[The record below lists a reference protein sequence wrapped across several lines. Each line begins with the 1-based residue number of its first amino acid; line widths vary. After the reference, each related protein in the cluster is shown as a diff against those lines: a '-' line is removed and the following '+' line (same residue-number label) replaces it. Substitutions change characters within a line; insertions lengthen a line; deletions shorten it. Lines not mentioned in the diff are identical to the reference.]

1 MTAPRAFVAS
11 RVLTA
16 LLSRQNPLLAF
27 LQWWPLVTRGTL
39 KIDLTAGITGA
50 LVVLPQ
56 GVAFATLAGMPPEY
70 GLYAG
75 MVPTIVAALFGSSW
89 QLVSGPTTA
98 ASLIVFASMTAFAEP
113 GSPEF
118 VSLVLTLTFMV
129 GAIELVMG
137 VMRLGALVN
146 YISQTVAIAFISGA
160 AILIAVTQLDNLI
173 GVHVPRG
180 RHFYDTLASV
190 YHALPAFSPAAATV
204 GVSAILLG
212 VFSKRFF
219 PRFPSMVTSL
229 IGSCVLATVLNEYF
243 DAEIETISAI
253 PASLPPFTVP
263 DLSLDV
269 VRRLA
274 ATALAVTIFALPA
287 TMSTARSIGV
297 KTGQQ
302 VDGNQEFIGQGLSN
316 LIGCFFGGFVS
327 TGSFNRSGLNFDSG
341 AKTPI
346 AAISAGVF
354 LIGVVIV
361 VAPLAVYL
369 PKAGMAGILMIVAWN
384 LIDVEHIMLAIRS
397 GRSEAAVL
405 IVTLLAVLFI
415 DLELAVFAGV
425 TLSLMFY
432 LNRASHPSVTAMA
445 PVNVEGRRRFRA
457 LADQP
462 ECPQLRVVRIEGAL
476 YFGAVENVLHDLH
489 RLEKRSPGQRH
500 LLILADS
507 VEFVDITGAA
517 ALAQEAEVLRKAGGA
532 LYLVGLQDT
541 VRDQFRKT
549 GFLDVIGESNMFHSK
564 TAAFAAIFVRL
575 DAERC
580 ARCSARVFWE
590 CRAVSDTI
598 PAQAPSTY
606 RAPAPAPVV
615 AGPVAD
621 AQPRA
626 AGARHRKI
634 PKKVLALVD
643 LGHHPRETVEM
654 AAKFATEHG
663 SELAVGGIVGW
674 DVSKRGGLALNLVSE
689 SLVSSLR
696 LPAHARLQGLARAAG
711 FGDAPTLIAN
721 KQDPWEAT
729 LEMVT
734 DWHPDVIFVCERGA
748 FDPSVKRHISYRTP
762 SGISEAEVRRYRP
775 GRKQRGSNGR

>member
-11 RVLTA
+11 RVLPG

-160 AILIAVTQLDNLI
+160 AILIAVNQLDNLI

-204 GVSAILLG
+204 GISAILFG
-212 VFSKRFF
+212 VLSKRFF

-253 PASLPPFTVP
+253 PASLPPLTVP

-274 ATALAVTIFALPA
+274 ATAVAVTIFALPA

-384 LIDVEHIMLAIRS
+384 LIDVEHIMLAVRS

-405 IVTLLAVLFI
+405 IVTLLAVLFL

-425 TLSLMFY
+425 MLSLMFY

-462 ECPQLRVVRIEGAL
+462 ECPQLKVIRIEGAL
-476 YFGAVENVLHDLH
+476 YFGAVQNVLQDLH
-489 RLEKRSPGQRH
+489 RMEKRSPGQRH

-507 VEFVDITGAA
+507 VEFIDITGAA
-517 ALAQEAEVLRKAGGA
+517 TLAQEAEDLRKAGGA
-532 LYLVGLQDT
+532 LYLVGLRDS
-541 VRDQFRKT
+541 VRKQFKKT
-549 GFLDVIGESNMFHSK
+549 GYLEVIGESNVFHSK
-564 TAAFAAIFVRL
+564 TAAFAAIFGRL

-580 ARCSARVFWE
+580 AICTARVFWE
-590 CRAVSDTI
+590 CRTVSDTI
-598 PAQAPSTY
+598 PAQTPSTY
-606 RAPAPAPVV
+606 RPPTPAPVADPV
-615 AGPVAD
+615 SDAPPRPAGV
-621 AQPRA
+621 R
-626 AGARHRKI
+626 RRKE

-643 LGHHPRETVEM
+643 LSHHPRETVEM
-654 AAKFATEHG
+654 AAKFAAEHG
-663 SELAVGGIVGW
+663 SELAVGGIIGW
-674 DVSKRGGLALNLVSE
+674 DVSKRGGLALNLVSD

-711 FGDAPTLIAN
+711 FDDAPSLIAN

-729 LEMVT
+729 LEMAT
-734 DWHPDVIFVCERGA
+734 DWHPDVIFVCERSA

-775 GRKQRGSNGR
+775 GRKKNGRNGR